1 MAKRTRFILELE
13 TYRDYGLIGR
23 KEDVKML
30 KSELLEKLKDI
41 AEDAD
46 INETILNM
54 EDFAKSSKVDVKKL
68 TIDDY
73 KNMLANNEVIKA
85 YYQSSFD
92 SAVGRAVTN
101 HDEKFKREKLP
112 GIIEEAIKAK
122 ASEGL
127 TPEQKQLRELQEQLE
142 QMKLEKAKS
151 ELLEANRNK
160 LKGQGLDTSLAKYI
174 ENDDDIAFFK
184 DLIVNSVQAG
194 IKEKLGNSNYKPPVS
209 AGDVNSITKEQFN
222 KMNYTEKLKLYNT
235 NKELYDE
242 LNK

>member
-1 MAKRTRFILELE
+1 
-13 TYRDYGLIGR
+13 
-23 KEDVKML
+23 ML

-41 AEDAD
+41 ADDAD

-54 EDFAKSSKVDVKKL
+54 EDFAKSSKVDVTKL

-73 KNMLANNEVIKA
+73 KNMLANNDIIKA

-92 SAVGRAVTN
+92 SAVGKAVTN
-101 HDEKFKREKLP
+101 HDEKFKKEKLP
-112 GIIEEAIKAK
+112 KLLEEEVQKKLNAD
-122 ASEGL
+122 L
-127 TPEQKQLRELQEQLE
+127 TPEQQQIRKLQEKIE
-142 QMKLEKAKS
+142 KMELEKTKA

-174 ENDDDIAFFK
+174 NNDDDITFFK

-194 IKEKLGNSNYKPPVS
+194 IKEKLGNSNYKPPAS
-209 AGDVNSITKEQFN
+209 SGDVNSITKEQFN

>member
-1 MAKRTRFILELE
+1 
-13 TYRDYGLIGR
+13 
-23 KEDVKML
+23 ML

-46 INETILNM
+46 MNETILNM

-73 KNMLANNEVIKA
+73 KNMLANNDIIKA

-112 GIIEEAIKAK
+112 CIIEEAIKAK

-127 TPEQKQLRELQEQLE
+127 TPEQKQLRELREQLE
-142 QMKLEKAKS
+142 QMKLEKAKA

-194 IKEKLGNSNYKPPVS
+194 IKEKLGNSNYKPAAS
-209 AGDVNSITKEQFN
+209 TGDVNSITKEQFN